1 MLPFN
6 GKPLITRQLDRLSSI
21 DEIDKIHIIVHKDER
36 DIQKH
41 FGNEYR
47 GVPLTYHVQHDMEN
61 GLVGA
66 IYSVDDLSF
75 YDKSV
80 LLMLGDEFAGDFD
93 IKDFITQ
100 FRHND
105 NAALVLAIPTEDEER
120 LKKLYAENR
129 YRRKDYQCSGKAGQ
143 GHEQSDRDRIA
154 AFPSHALEKFAITCF
169 SPGKRNYNLTD
180 LIMFTP
186 GSKAYVKKVDYCNI
200 NKPDDYAGLYTRE
213 SVKPQDISLVEA
225 FRTTASVNR
234 TRTALICK
242 DGKLDY
248 GRLDQLSDEIAR
260 GIIYGNYPAGS
271 CIAIMCSRTI
281 EHFVLMMGILKAGC
295 YYLPLDDK
303 LPEERLKYM
312 VEKAMLRQ

>member
-6 GKPLITRQLDRLSSI
+6 GKPLITRHLDRLSSI

-105 NAALVLAIPTEDEER
+105 NAALVLAIPTEDEEKIKKNYT
-120 LKKLYAENR
+120 LKTDIE
-129 YRRKDYQCSGKAGQ
+129 GKIINAQEKPDKVMSNLIGT
-143 GHEQSDRDRIA
+143 GIA

-186 GSKAYVKKVDYCNI
+186 GSKAYVKK
-200 NKPDDYAGLYTRE
+200 
-213 SVKPQDISLVEA
+213 
-225 FRTTASVNR
+225 
-234 TRTALICK
+234 LI
-242 DGKLDY
+242 
-248 GRLDQLSDEIAR
+248 
-260 GIIYGNYPAGS
+260 
-271 CIAIMCSRTI
+271 IAI
-281 EHFVLMMGILKAGC
+281 
-295 YYLPLDDK
+295 
-303 LPEERLKYM
+303 
-312 VEKAMLRQ
+312 